1 MDASLQ
7 GPVDN
12 YFKKKIV
19 SIEQVTI
26 NLGLQV
32 KKQTQARPPEPFN
45 TSYMNIRGY
54 DATCLDN

>member
-12 YFKKKIV
+12 YKKKIV

-45 TSYMNIRGY
+45 TSYEYKRI
-54 DATCLDN
+54 